1 LKTPGGLGSYPA
13 RRRSFPQGSVAA
25 QALGCAATD
34 NHGLAGLELQLD
46 HRLAGKAG
54 AETIVKDPFG
64 RPIDVVASTPVREGR
79 DVTLTIDHT
88 IQGQAEMGLK
98 QTMQG
103 GDAKDAAAVG
113 PHPRTRDRPPV
124 GVEPGYDANAF
135 GTSGPVVE
143 RNRAVTDTYEPGSTF
158 KVVTVA
164 GALSSR
170 LVTPNT
176 AFTLPYSIQ
185 VADRVIHDAEKRG
198 TERFTVAQIL

>member
-46 HRLAGKAG
+46 HRLAGKPG

-88 IQGQAEMGLK
+88 IQAQSEMVLK
-98 QTMQG
+98 QTMQEWHAR
-103 GDAKDAAAVG
+103 DATAIVLD
-113 PHPRTRDRPPV
+113 PRT
-124 GVEPGYDANAF
+124 GEILAMAVEPGYDANAF
-135 GTSGPVVE
+135 GSSGPARE

-170 LVTPNT
+170 LVTPST
-176 AFTLPYSIQ
+176 AFTLPYSIR
-185 VADRVIHDAEKRG
+185 VADRVIHDAER
-198 TERFTVAQIL
+198 